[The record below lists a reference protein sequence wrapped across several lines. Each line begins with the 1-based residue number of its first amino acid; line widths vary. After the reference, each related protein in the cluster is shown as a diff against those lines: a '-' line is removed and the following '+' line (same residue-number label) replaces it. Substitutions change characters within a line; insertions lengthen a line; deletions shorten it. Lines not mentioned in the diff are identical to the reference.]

1 MTQGRRNYRAV
12 LSRVFVL
19 IIVALFVGLPP
30 AAFADPPDPTW
41 IGGYWDDDDFDNV
54 VNAITSAIAF
64 KAPARPSVEL
74 PILVPVASV
83 VPAKR
88 HDRRVPL
95 QAAAPPRAPPVDC
108 STHH

>member
-1 MTQGRRNYRAV
+1 V
-12 LSRVFVL
+12 LS
-19 IIVALFVGLPP
+19 IVALLVGLPP
-30 AAFADPPDPTW
+30 TAFADPPDPTW

-54 VNAITSAIAF
+54 VNAITSAVAF

-74 PILVPVASV
+74 PIPVPVAYV

-88 HDRRVPL
+88 YDRRVPL
-95 QAAAPPRAPPVDC
+95 QAAPPRAPPVDC